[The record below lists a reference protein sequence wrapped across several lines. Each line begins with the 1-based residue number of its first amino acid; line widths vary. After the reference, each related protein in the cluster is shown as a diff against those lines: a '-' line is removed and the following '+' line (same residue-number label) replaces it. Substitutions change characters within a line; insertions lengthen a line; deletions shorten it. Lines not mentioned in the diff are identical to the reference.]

1 MPKNAKTLLK
11 LPLEVQPSGNPFVID
26 EKEPATVP
34 IPQCVLITKIEGAY
48 TERDRKLW
56 VFLVHAVW
64 DDLLEKQIHEIHVA
78 KINKVFRSLGGDNGF
93 RWIWD
98 SVRKLRSTHID
109 FEYFRDGEWHN
120 TATNLMNA
128 QIPKDVRANGKLYFE
143 IPRLLALAIKQP
155 SKFSR
160 LRLHFM
166 IGLSGKYAVTLYELL
181 EGVANM
187 KSPVLDVPL
196 VQLRQ
201 WLKVPDGKLERYIDL
216 KRRVIDP
223 ALKQINENPEG
234 AGFSVTVEPVKEG
247 RAVER
252 LRFVVSKSTVRVAGE
267 RGIKEPRSNI
277 TAIGSSISAGEIK
290 LLTETYE
297 RAKAA
302 APGYDVYFLE
312 TEWREYI
319 QKNGIKPN
327 SPDAA
332 FVGFCKKK
340 AKEKPLR

>member
-1 MPKNAKTLLK
+1 MPKNAQTLLK
-11 LPLEVQPSGNPFVID
+11 LPEVQPTGNPFVID
-26 EKEPATVP
+26 EKNPATVP
-34 IPQCVLITKIEGAY
+34 VPHAVIITKIEGAY
-48 TERDRKLW
+48 TEKDRKLW

-64 DDLLEKQIHEIHVA
+64 DELLEKRLHEISVC
-78 KINKVFRSLGGDNGF
+78 KINRLFMERGGDSSSS
-93 RWIWD
+93 WIWD
-98 SVRKLRSTHID
+98 SAKRLSRTIV
-109 FEYFRDGEWHN
+109 EWEQDG
-120 TATNLMNA
+120 ADGSRLQGVSNLLNA
-128 QIPKDVRANGKLYFE
+128 VLSKEARVSGRLKFE
-143 IPRLLALAIKQP
+143 IPALLSEVIRQP
-155 SKFSR
+155 YRFSR

-187 KSPVLDVPL
+187 KSSVLDVPL
-196 VQLRQ
+196 GQLRQ
-201 WLKVPDGKLERYIDL
+201 WLKVPDGKITEYYDL

-234 AGFSVTVEPVKEG
+234 AGFSVTVEPIKEG

-252 LRFVVSKSTVRVAGE
+252 LRFVVSKSAARVADE
-267 RGIKEPRSNI
+267 KGIKEPRNI
-277 TAIGSSISAGEIK
+277 IAVESTINIEEIK

-312 TEWREYI
+312 IEWREYI